1 MHPLKLAGLIVLG
14 VCLFSAGAATA
25 RADNFV
31 LTGNRAVAGGTILNL
46 VLSGPNFQFSTS
58 QADTPLPPSFPAQG
72 CNFQSPCKSGATFNL
87 SRSVAASL
95 FTIGARNSAVVNG
108 TAYGPFVFSGGSV
121 DWEGS
126 GIVPT
131 LMDNVE
137 TTFTLPFT
145 MSGSNIFAARSL
157 PSENDPAPVVI
168 FSLSFEASGIA
179 TVDLDSFHR
188 PRFVSFNITSGS
200 AQFEPVVPEPATL
213 LLLSTSLAGVAL
225 LRSRRRRP

>member
-1 MHPLKLAGLIVLG
+1 MHPLRLAGLIVLG

-31 LTGNRAVAGGTILNL
+31 LTGNRAFAGGTRLNL

-87 SRSVAASL
+87 SFSVAAGEL
-95 FTIGARNSAVVNG
+95 NEGSAVVNG
-108 TAYGPFVFSGGSV
+108 TTYPFFRFLYNGGSV
-121 DWEGS
+121 NWVGS